1 MRLSVSDI
9 SAYLNCRRKW
19 VFGSKNALGKE
30 PSYPKTAL
38 FLGRGIHR
46 ALEAAYQPNDINYA
60 RMVPVFNEWFESEL
74 KAIDEAAGMS
84 IEELTKDD
92 LLESHELGVGMLIN
106 YEKWLTH
113 FPESLIP
120 VAPEQE
126 FKIDIPGTNSHLIGF
141 LDLVF
146 RSTQDGSLWLM
157 EFKTTSRSLSD
168 LNQFKYLNL
177 DFQASVY
184 VTVAEQVLQ
193 EPISGIVYTFLAK
206 RTPTIPRVLKSGRIS
221 KDSRI
226 RTTLFHFLESMERHG
241 IPDDD
246 PSYET
251 IISKLCNQ
259 KFKGFENFFYRHI
272 VDRTTIEKENIR
284 NQVKSIALEMEANH
298 QSFNDN
304 PLAAVPTP
312 TMFCP
317 TYCSYFDPCL
327 KMQRGE
333 DWKYELEVNYRDRE

>member
-46 ALEAAYQPNDINYA
+46 ALEAVYQPYDINYA
-60 RMVPVFNEWFESEL
+60 RAVPTFNEWFESEL
-74 KAIDEAAGMS
+74 AEIDKAAGMS
-84 IEELTKDD
+84 VEELTKDD
-92 LLESHELGVGMLIN
+92 LLETYELGVGMLLN

-113 FPESLIP
+113 FPESLVPI
-120 VAPEQE
+120 APEQE
-126 FKIDIPGTNSHLIGF
+126 FNIPIEGTNSHLVGV

-146 RSTQDGSLWLM
+146 RSTHDNKLWLM

-168 LNQFKYLNL
+168 QNQFKYLNL

-193 EPISGIVYTFLAK
+193 EPIQGIVYTFLAK
-206 RTPTIPRVLKSGRIS
+206 RAPTLPRVLKSGRIS

-226 RTTLFHFLESMERHG
+226 RTTLFHFLDSMDRHG
-241 IPDDD
+241 IPRDDF
-246 PSYET
+246 SYEAVLNKLD
-251 IISKLCNQ
+251 SK
-259 KFKGFENFFYRHI
+259 KFKGFEDFFYRYI
-272 VDRTTIEKENIR
+272 VDRTATEKENVR
-284 NQVKSIALEMEANH
+284 NQIRSIALEMEANH
-298 QSFNDN
+298 QLFNSN

-317 TYCSYFDPCL
+317 SYCSYFEPCL